1 MNVDGNETR
10 TLWMDG
16 TTLHLIHQPSLPH
29 EFRVV
34 TTDSYLETADA
45 IKTMVVRGAGA
56 IGAAGAAG
64 MAQAVAEIGK
74 KKGSWAEVEG
84 AAAILKK
91 TRPTAQNLF
100 YGIDKVLEAAKD
112 QWKDAS
118 KATQAA
124 LDAAQ
129 AVADEDAEA
138 CEAIGKEGESLIE
151 DGRYIMTYCNA
162 GWLAFVD
169 WGSALAPVY
178 AAKRAGKLMHV
189 IVPETRPLGQGAKL
203 TAWELTH
210 EEIPHT
216 VVSDPTMGLLCS
228 QGQISCII
236 VGADR
241 IAMNGDFANK
251 IGTYTLAILASVHEI
266 PFYVAAPT
274 STIDQDAKT
283 GLDIPIEERD
293 TSEVLTATGVHPKHG
308 PLTIQTGNESSPV
321 FNPAFDVT
329 PGAFIKGFITEKGIV
344 APDKLKSIL

>member
-1 MNVDGNETR
+1 MNVDGNPTR
-10 TLWMDG
+10 TVWMDG

-34 TTDSYLETADA
+34 TTSTYLETADA

-56 IGAAGAAG
+56 IGAASAAG
-64 MAQAVAEIGK
+64 MAQAVAEMGD

-84 AAAILKK
+84 AAAIQK

-100 YGIDKVLEAAKD
+100 YGIDKVLEAAKA
-112 QWKDAS
+112 QWGDAK
-118 KATQAA
+118 KATEAA
-124 LDAAQ
+124 LEAAQ

-138 CEAIGKEGESLIE
+138 CENIGKEGESIIE

-178 AAKRAGKLMHV
+178 AAKRAGKQMHV

-203 TAWELTH
+203 TAWELSN
-210 EEIPHT
+210 EDIPHT
-216 VVSDPTMGLLCS
+216 IIADPAVGLLCS

-241 IAMNGDFANK
+241 IAANGDFANK

-274 STIDQDAKT
+274 TTIDPDCEN
-283 GLDIPIEERD
+283 GLEIPIERD
-293 TSEVLTATGVHPKHG
+293 TSEVLTASGMHSKHG

-329 PGAFIKGFITEKGIV
+329 PGFCERIHHRKRHYRSGQAQDDF
-344 APDKLKSIL
+344 